1 MIVMSVVLL
10 ATIFTEKSLSQV
22 AAAPPLAPHESR
34 ASNLMLALELNV
46 ALGMSWWPLA
56 ANVSRFARTRR
67 TAMWGSFIGYVPVGV
82 LAQMVGLTAALVMGS
97 SDPTQWMLPIVG
109 PLLAAVLLAFIC
121 FANLTSIAGMVY
133 GAVQTFAQHFG
144 PRVQQFGWAKTAA
157 VCLGI
162 CGICVFFTET
172 LLYDRF
178 FAFLAWTQAAVVA
191 AVGVT
196 LADYL
201 VLRGRHISLSALY
214 DVEANS
220 PYGYWHG
227 INYIAPLALLAGS
240 SVYVLILNPV
250 TLDGALV
257 FPYVGASIPALLVAI
272 GTHVALTRWLII
284 PAGKGSYPDR
294 RRALSSRPTV
304 AS

>member
-1 MIVMSVVLL
+1 
-10 ATIFTEKSLSQV
+10 
-22 AAAPPLAPHESR
+22 
-34 ASNLMLALELNV
+34 
-46 ALGMSWWPLA
+46 
-56 ANVSRFARTRR
+56 
-67 TAMWGSFIGYVPVGV
+67 
-82 LAQMVGLTAALVMGS
+82 MGS

-109 PLLAAVLLAFIC
+109 PGLAAVLLAFIC

-144 PRVQQFGWAKTAA
+144 SRVQRFGWAKTAA

-201 VLRGRHISLSALY
+201 ILRGRHISLSGLY
-214 DVEANS
+214 DVKENS

-227 INYIAPLALLAGS
+227 VNYVALLALLAGS
-240 SVYVLILNPV
+240 LVYISLLNPV
-250 TLDGALV
+250 TLNGAPM

-272 GTHVALTRWLII
+272 GVHLALTRWLVI
-284 PAGKGSYPDR
+284 PADKGSYSN
-294 RRALSSRPTV
+294 RRAPLPSTSLEESKT
-304 AS
+304 